1 MKVNFLCYQ
10 SIQGLANNKHIKV
23 IANSLGYQ
31 NYAAIEF
38 GALHSL
44 TKLLLR
50 FCALYVDLCVQGGKV
65 NIRHILLL
73 VIILFI
79 SGCTTSGQ
87 LYYIDAKGNEK
98 LGCDIEFIGM
108 PSVDKFAVEYAL
120 SLCAKSIVKKG
131 GVIQEEHLL
140 MVDTAIPLAPCE
152 KAWTHELAKQQY
164 QAKKLTKKE
173 YGYIV
178 ANIDLGLATVNNCT

>member
-1 MKVNFLCYQ
+1 MKVSFLCYQ
-10 SIQGLANNKHIKV
+10 SIQGLANNKHIKAL
-23 IANSLGYQ
+23 ANSLGYQ

-87 LYYIDAKGNEK
+87 LYYVDAKGNEK
-98 LGCDIEFIGM
+98 LGCDVEFIGM
-108 PSVDKFAVEYAL
+108 PSVDKFAVEYA
-120 SLCAKSIVKKG
+120 
-131 GVIQEEHLL
+131 
-140 MVDTAIPLAPCE
+140 
-152 KAWTHELAKQQY
+152 
-164 QAKKLTKKE
+164 
-173 YGYIV
+173 
-178 ANIDLGLATVNNCT
+178 

>member
-1 MKVNFLCYQ
+1 
-10 SIQGLANNKHIKV
+10 
-23 IANSLGYQ
+23 
-31 NYAAIEF
+31 
-38 GALHSL
+38 
-44 TKLLLR
+44 
-50 FCALYVDLCVQGGKV
+50 V

-98 LGCDIEFIGM
+98 LGCDVEFVGM

-140 MVDTAIPLAPCE
+140 MVDTTIPLAPCE

-164 QAKKLTKKE
+164 QAKK
-173 YGYIV
+173 
-178 ANIDLGLATVNNCT
+178 VN

>member
-1 MKVNFLCYQ
+1 M
-10 SIQGLANNKHIKV
+10 
-23 IANSLGYQ
+23 
-31 NYAAIEF
+31 
-38 GALHSL
+38 
-44 TKLLLR
+44 
-50 FCALYVDLCVQGGKV
+50 

-87 LYYIDAKGNEK
+87 LYYVDTKGNEK
-98 LGCDIEFIGM
+98 LGCDVEFVGM
-108 PSVDKFAVEYAL
+108 PRVDKFAVEYAL

-140 MVDTAIPLAPCE
+140 MVDTTIPLAPCE
-152 KAWTHELAKQQY
+152 KAWTHELVKQQY

-178 ANIDLGLATVNNCT
+178 ANIDLGLATVNKCT

>member
-1 MKVNFLCYQ
+1 M
-10 SIQGLANNKHIKV
+10 
-23 IANSLGYQ
+23 
-31 NYAAIEF
+31 
-38 GALHSL
+38 
-44 TKLLLR
+44 
-50 FCALYVDLCVQGGKV
+50 

-87 LYYIDAKGNEK
+87 LYYVDTKGNEK
-98 LGCDIEFIGM
+98 LGCDVEFIGM

-131 GVIQEEHLL
+131 GVIQEKHLL